1 MFPIPYV
8 FFKQLMQM
16 SLSLLAK
23 HLASPPA
30 LPLAPVEAAFLEQHF
45 PMKKAV
51 RLS

>member
-1 MFPIPYV
+1 MFPIPFV

-23 HLASPPA
+23 HLASPA